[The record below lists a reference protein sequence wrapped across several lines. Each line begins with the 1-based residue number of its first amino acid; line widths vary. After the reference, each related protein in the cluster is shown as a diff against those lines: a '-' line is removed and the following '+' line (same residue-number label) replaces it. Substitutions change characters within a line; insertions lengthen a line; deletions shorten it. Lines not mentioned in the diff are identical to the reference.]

1 VSRAA
6 SPERADRIAAKV
18 AERDLDALLVTDLTN
33 VRYLTGFT
41 GSNALA
47 VVQADGGRRFVTDF
61 RYVTQAAEE
70 VGAGWERPEAER
82 DLLGEGLDAA
92 LPPGVRRLGVDDAH
106 LSYRDHQR
114 VAAREGLELVG
125 AAGLVEELR
134 RVKDAGEIETIR
146 TAARIADEAFEAV
159 VARGLVGRTEREVA
173 LDLETEM
180 RRLGADAA
188 SFDSIVAASGHGGRP
203 HAVPRDEPIPREVLV
218 TIDWGARVEGY
229 NSDCTRTVA
238 TGQLDEE
245 AVAIYELVQHAQQV
259 SLEAVAAGR
268 TGREVD
274 AVARDIIE
282 AAGHGDHFGHGL
294 GHGVGL
300 QVHEAP
306 TLSKRG
312 EDALAAGNVVTV
324 EPGVYLPD
332 RLGVR
337 IEDLVVVTDAGR
349 DVLSSVPKELRTV
362 D

>member
-1 VSRAA
+1 MSAPAARA
-6 SPERADRIAAKV
+6 ERLAEMV
-18 AERDLDALLVTDLTN
+18 AERELDALLVSDLTN

-41 GSNALA
+41 GSNGLA
-47 VVQADGGRRFVTDF
+47 VVQADGARRFVTDF
-61 RYVTQAAEE
+61 RYVTQAAEQ
-70 VGAGWERPEAER
+70 VGPEWERPQAER

-92 LPPGVRRLGVDDAH
+92 LPPGVQRLGVDDAH
-106 LSYRDHQR
+106 LSFRDHQR
-114 VAAREGLELVG
+114 IAARPGLELVG
-125 AAGLVEELR
+125 AAGLVEDLR
-134 RVKDAGEIETIR
+134 RVKDAEEIEKIR
-146 TAARIADEAFEAV
+146 SAARIADEAFESV

-173 LDLETEM
+173 FDLETEM

-188 SFDSIVAASGHGGRP
+188 SFDSIVAASSHGGRP
-203 HAVPRDEPIPREVLV
+203 HAVPRHEPIPRDVLV
-218 TIDWGARVEGY
+218 TIDWGARLDGY
-229 NSDCTRTVA
+229 NSDCTRTLA
-238 TGQLDEE
+238 TGELDEE
-245 AVAIYELVQHAQQV
+245 ATAVYELVRRAQQV

-274 AVARDIIE
+274 AVAREIIE

-300 QVHEAP
+300 EVHEAP

-312 EDALAAGNVVTV
+312 EDQLAAGNVVTV

-337 IEDLVVVTDAGR
+337 IEDLVVVTEAGQ
-349 DVLSSVPKELRTV
+349 DVLSSLPKDLRVV